1 MLPTDVTPTLP
12 AENGD
17 KPKGLPPLPKP
28 KTTPTTS
35 YDPKEMLDRIEQR
48 IERVNASLYGQY
60 LDLSLVGD
68 RLRPTHW
75 TSDDPPDMKHFNDW
89 LKVMTT
95 LGLYGHR
102 IVRAFRDQRTL
113 YQIKADKDAPPA
125 WIDQALDELR
135 EELGWD
141 V

>member
-12 AENGD
+12 SENGD
-17 KPKGLPPLPKP
+17 QPKGLPPFPKP
-28 KTTPTTS
+28 KTTPTTT
-35 YDPKEMLDRIEQR
+35 YDPQEMMERLEQR
-48 IERVNASLYGQY
+48 IETTNIFLYQRF
-60 LDLSLVGD
+60 LDLDHVAH
-68 RLRPTHW
+68 RLRP
-75 TSDDPPDMKHFNDW
+75 SNLLRDDPVNMATFNDW
-89 LKVMTT
+89 LKVVTA